1 MSNIEHQAQAQNK
14 IAGQKA
20 SASAGAP
27 AKPPLSPSV
36 IAIAGGI
43 VAAGAI
49 AGILLL
55 GGGEK
60 VGTPERPA
68 LSLIKKTDIDKAAD
82 TLAPEEKDKIVSEA
96 KACQA
101 PLANMRISKTTAD
114 AGGVVRIRAGNYLS
128 PAFNVA
134 DGPINVAV
142 PFPGPYEAG
151 KGEVVIEGAAKDVF
165 VEFTPGLKID
175 TTAGVR
181 RVPVFWDTSK
191 PCGG

>member
-1 MSNIEHQAQAQNK
+1 
-14 IAGQKA
+14 
-20 SASAGAP
+20 
-27 AKPPLSPSV
+27 
-36 IAIAGGI
+36 
-43 VAAGAI
+43 
-49 AGILLL
+49 
-55 GGGEK
+55 
-60 VGTPERPA
+60 
-68 LSLIKKTDIDKAAD
+68 
-82 TLAPEEKDKIVSEA
+82 
-96 KACQA
+96 
-101 PLANMRISKTTAD
+101 MRISKTTAD